1 MKNLYERGS
10 TVAMRLGWGTFV
22 GMSLGLFVVSVPAR
36 YAELAKIGYRA
47 SAQLG
52 QGDDLSRRLLSQGPY
67 ALTVLS
73 LEVAFVLALTLVSAA
88 MIWRNWDDWRP
99 LFFSAVFVAYSV
111 WVTPTLDALTLPPV
125 MQTIADLT
133 QAAGLLMAISF
144 FLLFPDGRFVPGW
157 TRLNALGWAAYC
169 LAWGLFPNMPLSLI
183 DPFDASFGAFLI
195 LMMLGWIVG
204 LMAQARRYR
213 RAGSRQRTQTKWVL
227 FVVTGACAGYASV
240 YLPGMFLPA
249 SGQARLL
256 YDLFNVPVFWLLAL
270 PIPITLIVA
279 MLRYRLFDVNVL
291 INRTLVYGT
300 LTATLVLVY
309 VGSVVLLQAL
319 FRAVIGSESRFAVV
333 ASTLAIAS
341 LFNPLR
347 RRIQDFV
354 CRRFYRRKY
363 DAAKTLTAFLVRLRD
378 ETDLDRLGDEMILV
392 VREAM
397 QPSHVSL
404 WLRPAQDRTMQLR
417 LGESEARD
425 V

>member
-1 MKNLYERGS
+1 
-10 TVAMRLGWGTFV
+10 MRLCWGVFV
-22 GMSLGLFVVSVPAR
+22 GLSLGLFVLSVPAR
-36 YAELAKIGYRA
+36 YRELTEIGRRA
-47 SAQLG
+47 STQLG
-52 QGDDLSRRLLSQGPY
+52 PGDDLLRRALSQGTY

-88 MIWRNWDDWRP
+88 MVWRNWDDWRP

-111 WVTPTLDALTLPPV
+111 WVTPTLDALALPPV
-125 MQTIADLT
+125 MQTIADLM
-133 QAAGLLMAISF
+133 QAAGLLMAILF

-157 TRLNALGWAAYC
+157 TRLNALGWAVYC

-183 DPFDASFGAFLI
+183 DPFDASLGAFLI
-195 LMMLGWIVG
+195 LMLLGWTVG
-204 LMAQARRYR
+204 LVAQAVRYR
-213 RAGSRQRTQTKWVL
+213 RAGPRQRTQTKWVL
-227 FVVTGACAGYASV
+227 LVVAGACLGYASV
-240 YLPGMFLPA
+240 YLPGAFLPA
-249 SGQARLL
+249 SGQIRLL

-270 PIPITLIVA
+270 PIPIAMISA

-300 LTATLVLVY
+300 LTATLILVY
-309 VGSVVLLQAL
+309 VCSVVLLQAL

-354 CRRFYRRKY
+354 DRRFYRRKY
-363 DAAKTLTAFLVRLRD
+363 DAAKTLAAFSVRLRD
-378 ETDLDRLGDEMILV
+378 ETDLNRLGDEMISV
-392 VREAM
+392 VRETM

-404 WLRPAQDRTMQLR
+404 WLRPTQDRTLQLR
-417 LGESEARD
+417 LGESEAKD